1 VWKVNS
7 TGHPISKS
15 NPIKSRVTEDVFLKC
30 GKQEKGVTK
39 SATPVIHII
48 TIIVYRVKIIL
59 LILIKVVVSPSTFI
73 L

>member
-30 GKQEKGVTK
+30 GKQEKTSILGWLQDKTFSIWILAGK
-39 SATPVIHII
+39 GAPVA
-48 TIIVYRVKIIL
+48 
-59 LILIKVVVSPSTFI
+59 
-73 L
+73 